1 MEVPIPVCVVI
12 LFPAQ
17 WQEHLWGRRYWT
29 INHEETLESI
39 YLSTEND
46 DRKAN
51 DEDTLQH
58 IADGVWEG
66 GHPLQ
71 CVCSNLDEQVFSS
84 QHRIYEWKD
93 DKLSSQ
99 LYKVCFHEVIK
110 PQ

>member
-71 CVCSNLDEQVFSS
+71 CVCSNLDEQVRFFLVSIGYMNERMTNYRHKYAQS
-84 QHRIYEWKD
+84 ASMK
-93 DKLSSQ
+93 S
-99 LYKVCFHEVIK
+99 
-110 PQ
+110 